1 VPHGSTRCTHCE
13 ADQVSAATPE
23 TYRILIID
31 DDVNLNALLT
41 EYLQGF
47 GHTLVSETT
56 AAAGRKR
63 LRRELPDLLILDVML
78 PDTDG
83 LTLCREFRAEY
94 DLPIIMLTA
103 RGEVADRVMGLELG
117 ADDYMPKPFEPREL
131 VARIQSVIRRARERN
146 QGEVLAC
153 DGLRLEAETRRV
165 ELDRNE
171 VELTTMEFELLKGLM
186 ESRGR
191 VLSRD
196 HLIERLRGIDAD
208 VYDRSIDMLI
218 SRLREKL
225 GDDPRRPRFIR
236 TVRMGG
242 YQFVGAVDK

>member
-1 VPHGSTRCTHCE
+1 M
-13 ADQVSAATPE
+13 SAAKPE
-23 TYRILIID
+23 NYRILIID
-31 DDVNLNALLT
+31 DDVDLNALLT

-83 LTLCREFRAEY
+83 LTLCREIRAEY
-94 DLPIIMLTA
+94 DVPIIMLTA

-117 ADDYMPKPFEPREL
+117 ADDYVPKPFEPREL
-131 VARIQSVIRRARERN
+131 VARIQSVIRRAKDRI
-146 QGEVLAC
+146 QGDVLVC
-153 DGLRLEAETRRV
+153 DGLRLETETRRV
-165 ELDRNE
+165 ELDGHD
-171 VELTTMEFELLKGLM
+171 VELTTMEFALLKDLM

-191 VLSRD
+191 VMSRD
-196 HLIERLRGIDAD
+196 LLLERLRGIDSN

-225 GDDPRRPRFIR
+225 GDEPRKPRFIR
-236 TVRMGG
+236 TVRIGG
-242 YQFVGAVDK
+242 YQFVGTVSK

>member
-1 VPHGSTRCTHCE
+1 
-13 ADQVSAATPE
+13 VSADKPE
-23 TYRILIID
+23 SYRILIID

-94 DLPIIMLTA
+94 DVPIIMLTA

-131 VARIQSVIRRARERN
+131 VARIQSVIRRAKDSV

-153 DGLRLEAETRRV
+153 DGLRLETETRRV
-165 ELDRNE
+165 ELDGNDI
-171 VELTTMEFELLKGLM
+171 ELTTMEFALLKDLM

-191 VLSRD
+191 VMSRD
-196 HLIERLRGIDAD
+196 RLIERLRGIDAD
-208 VYDRSIDMLI
+208 VFDRSIDMLI

-225 GDDPRRPRFIR
+225 GDGPRQPRFIR

>member
-1 VPHGSTRCTHCE
+1 
-13 ADQVSAATPE
+13 VSADKPE
-23 TYRILIID
+23 SYRILIID

-56 AAAGRKR
+56 ATAGRKR

-94 DLPIIMLTA
+94 DVPIIMLTA

-131 VARIQSVIRRARERN
+131 VARIQSVIRRAKDRD
-146 QGEVLAC
+146 QTEVLLC
-153 DGLRLEAETRRV
+153 DGLRLETETRRV
-165 ELDRNE
+165 ELDGNDI
-171 VELTTMEFELLKGLM
+171 ELTSMEFELLKGLM

-191 VLSRD
+191 VMSRD
-196 HLIERLRGIDAD
+196 RLIERLRGMDAD
-208 VYDRSIDMLI
+208 VFDRSIDMLI

-225 GDDPRRPRFIR
+225 GDGPRQPRFIR

>member
-1 VPHGSTRCTHCE
+1 MNAVN
-13 ADQVSAATPE
+13 PE
-23 TYRILIID
+23 NYRILIID
-31 DDVNLNALLT
+31 DDVKLNALLS

-47 GHTLVSETT
+47 GHKLASETT
-56 AAAGRKR
+56 AAAGRMR

-103 RGEVADRVMGLELG
+103 RGEVTDRVIGLELG
-117 ADDYMPKPFEPREL
+117 ADDYLAKPFEPREL
-131 VARIQSVIRRARERN
+131 VARIQSVVRRARDRSS
-146 QGEVLAC
+146 GEVLVC
-153 DGLRLEAETRRV
+153 DGLRLETETRRV
-165 ELDRNE
+165 ELDGNDI
-171 VELTTMEFELLKGLM
+171 ELTTMEFVLLKDLM
-186 ESRGR
+186 GSRGR

-196 HLIERLRGIDAD
+196 HLIERLRGTDSD

-225 GDDPRRPRFIR
+225 GDQPRKPRFIR

-242 YQFVGAVDK
+242 YQFVGAVGK

>member
-1 VPHGSTRCTHCE
+1 MSTNK
-13 ADQVSAATPE
+13 PE
-23 TYRILIID
+23 TCRILIID
-31 DDVNLNALLT
+31 DDVNLNSLLT
-41 EYLQGF
+41 EYLQKF
-47 GHTLVSETT
+47 GYKLVSETT

-117 ADDYMPKPFEPREL
+117 ADDYVPKPFEPREL
-131 VARIQSVIRRARERN
+131 VARIQSVIRRARDRS
-146 QGEVLAC
+146 QGEVLVC
-153 DGLRLEAETRRV
+153 DGLRLETETRRV
-165 ELDRNE
+165 ELDGND
-171 VELTTMEFELLKGLM
+171 VELTTMEFELLRGLM

-191 VLSRD
+191 VMSRD
-196 HLIERLRGIDAD
+196 RLLERLRGIDSD
-208 VYDRSIDMLI
+208 VFDRSIDMLI

-225 GDDPRRPRFIR
+225 GDDPRQPRFIR
-236 TVRMGG
+236 TVRMSG
-242 YQFVGAVDK
+242 YQFVGAVGK

>member
-1 VPHGSTRCTHCE
+1 VNAEKLES
-13 ADQVSAATPE
+13 
-23 TYRILIID
+23 YRILIID
-31 DDVNLNALLT
+31 DDINLNALLT

-56 AAAGRKR
+56 AMAGRRR

-83 LTLCREFRAEY
+83 LTLCREFRADY

-103 RGEVADRVMGLELG
+103 RGEVADRVMGLEFG

-131 VARIQSVIRRARERN
+131 VARIQSVIRRAKDRT
-146 QGEVLAC
+146 QSEVLVC
-153 DGLRLEAETRRV
+153 NGLRLESETRRV
-165 ELDRNE
+165 ELDGKDI
-171 VELTTMEFELLKGLM
+171 ELTTMEFELLKDLM

-191 VLSRD
+191 VMSRD
-196 HLIERLRGIDAD
+196 RLIENLRGIDAD
-208 VYDRSIDMLI
+208 VFDRSIDMLI

-225 GDDPRRPRFIR
+225 GDGPRQPRFIR

-242 YQFVGAVDK
+242 YQFVGAVEK

>member
-1 VPHGSTRCTHCE
+1 
-13 ADQVSAATPE
+13 VSAATPE

-131 VARIQSVIRRARERN
+131 VARIQSVIRRAREHD

-165 ELDRNE
+165 ELDGNE